1 MTALWD
7 LTAHAA
13 RERLLR
19 RDISSTELTQAV
31 LDRIESVEPQVHA
44 YLTVT
49 AERALEQAR
58 AADAALAAGDPDAT
72 RR

>member
-31 LDRIESVEPQVHA
+31 LDRIESVEPQVRA

-49 AERALEQAR
+49 AEQRAGAGAR
-58 AADAALAAGDPDAT
+58 GRCRP
-72 RR
+72 RRR